1 MNRISVRGI
10 ELAYVDRGAGTSLL
24 LVHGFPLDHSMW
36 NAQIDTL
43 ADRAGCRVIA
53 PDLRGFGQ
61 SEAGGGVVT
70 MEDMADDLAALLDEL
85 GIGEPVVLCGLS
97 MGGYVAFQF
106 ALKHAQRLAGLILCD
121 TRAMADTPQIAASRR
136 TTAKEVLEEGSANLV
151 VAMMPKLFAEFS
163 ASDNP
168 QMVESLRR
176 VMLENNA
183 QGTAAAALGMAQRPD
198 VTASLC
204 KIDCP
209 TLVIVGSQDAIS
221 TAAEMRSIADGIP
234 AAEFVEIP
242 DCGHMS
248 PMERPDEVNAAI
260 ARFIAGLQ

>member
-1 MNRISVRGI
+1 MRRITVRGI
-10 ELAYVDRGAGTSLL
+10 ELAYVERGAGTPLL
-24 LVHGFPLDHSMW
+24 LVHGYPLDHSMW

-43 ADRAGCRVIA
+43 ADREGCRVIA

-61 SEAGGGVVT
+61 SEASRGVVT

-85 GIGEPVVLCGLS
+85 GIDEPIVFCGLS

-106 ALKHAQRLAGLILCD
+106 ALKYAQRLAGLILCD
-121 TRAMADTPQIAASRR
+121 TRAVADTPQLAAARR
-136 TTAKEVLEEGSANLV
+136 ATAEEVLEEGSANLV
-151 VAMMPKLFAEFS
+151 AAMMPKLFAELS
-163 ASDNP
+163 ASGSP
-168 QMVESLRR
+168 QMVESLGR
-176 VMLENNA
+176 VMLENNP

-209 TLVIVGSQDAIS
+209 ALVIVGSQDAIS

-234 AAEFVEIP
+234 GAEFVEIP
-242 DCGHMS
+242 NCGHMS
-248 PMERPDEVNAAI
+248 PMEKPDEVNAAI
-260 ARFIAGLQ
+260 ARFIAALQ